1 MVTSIVYTLIGLI
14 LCFVLY
20 IAFRA
25 INTGMEAKKANKDL
39 ESSKNV
45 NLANQ
50 EDLVEKLT
58 ELKELHEK
66 KILSGAIYMN
76 AKEDTKLY
84 KEIVKDFLCVAP
96 EYGKKIAK
104 LILNKSLKCGN
115 IFMSME
121 EIIL

>member
-39 ESSKNV
+39 V
-45 NLANQ
+45 NTNEINLDNQ
-50 EDLVEKLT
+50 EDLVKKLA

-66 KILSGAIYMN
+66 KVLSDEEFTA
-76 AKEDTKLY
+76 AK
-84 KEIVKDFLCVAP
+84 
-96 EYGKKIAK
+96 KKI
-104 LILNKSLKCGN
+104 LG
-115 IFMSME
+115 E
-121 EIIL
+121 

>member
-1 MVTSIVYTLIGLI
+1 MVTIVYTLIGLI

-39 ESSKNV
+39 ENSKNV
-45 NLANQ
+45 DLANQ

-66 KILSGAIYMN
+66 KILSDEEFAA
-76 AKEDTKLY
+76 AK
-84 KEIVKDFLCVAP
+84 
-96 EYGKKIAK
+96 KKI
-104 LILNKSLKCGN
+104 LG
-115 IFMSME
+115 E
-121 EIIL
+121 

>member
-39 ESSKNV
+39 ENSNSTS
-45 NLANQ
+45 LDNQ
-50 EDLVEKLT
+50 EDLIKKLT

-66 KILSGAIYMN
+66 KILSDQEFAA
-76 AKEDTKLY
+76 AK
-84 KEIVKDFLCVAP
+84 
-96 EYGKKIAK
+96 KKI
-104 LILNKSLKCGN
+104 LG
-115 IFMSME
+115 E
-121 EIIL
+121 

>member
-39 ESSKNV
+39 ESSKDV

-66 KILSGAIYMN
+66 KILSDEEFAA
-76 AKEDTKLY
+76 AK
-84 KEIVKDFLCVAP
+84 
-96 EYGKKIAK
+96 KKI
-104 LILNKSLKCGN
+104 LG
-115 IFMSME
+115 E
-121 EIIL
+121 